1 MLAMTDEHEDDR
13 KDAVAR
19 PETIKAKVTV
29 PTPTIVTGKA
39 TLTMTYTGTARGEV
53 TKPALTTIGVET
65 EHARTIRYSVRDED
79 GVRYVEVVD
88 GKGEHVASGVGDAA
102 DALWDLLLY
111 LLPPDHPEFPT
122 D

>member
-13 KDAVAR
+13 QDAVAR

-53 TKPALTTIGVET
+53 TKPALTTFGVPIER
-65 EHARTIRYSVRDED
+65 AMTIRYSPPGED
-79 GVRYVEVVD
+79 GIRYVEIVD
-88 GKGEHVASGVGDAA
+88 GKGELVVNGMGEAA
-102 DALWDLLLY
+102 EALWDLLLY
-111 LLPPDHPEFPT
+111 LLPSDHPDFPT